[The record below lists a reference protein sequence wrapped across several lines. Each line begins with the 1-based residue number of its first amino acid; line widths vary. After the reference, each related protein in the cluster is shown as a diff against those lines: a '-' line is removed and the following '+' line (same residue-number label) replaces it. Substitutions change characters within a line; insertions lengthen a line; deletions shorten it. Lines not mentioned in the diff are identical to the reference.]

1 LLYCIN
7 NILYSII
14 IFLYHF
20 YIPYF
25 TREVIPQTLNLKSL
39 KIEVLFLQ
47 CRLVIDSNFCHE
59 SLRIYGFSLDLE
71 MFYIRVKFLALGNE
85 LGVYYHCFGKE
96 LWGFRGCNVE
106 NSYVVEVIWGIW
118 GIWGL
123 VGELDN
129 MWIFFWIELD
139 L

>member
-1 LLYCIN
+1 
-7 NILYSII
+7 
-14 IFLYHF
+14 
-20 YIPYF
+20 
-25 TREVIPQTLNLKSL
+25 
-39 KIEVLFLQ
+39 
-47 CRLVIDSNFCHE
+47 
-59 SLRIYGFSLDLE
+59 

-106 NSYVVEVIWGIW
+106 NSYVVEVIF
-118 GIWGL
+118 GL
-123 VGELDN
+123 ELDN